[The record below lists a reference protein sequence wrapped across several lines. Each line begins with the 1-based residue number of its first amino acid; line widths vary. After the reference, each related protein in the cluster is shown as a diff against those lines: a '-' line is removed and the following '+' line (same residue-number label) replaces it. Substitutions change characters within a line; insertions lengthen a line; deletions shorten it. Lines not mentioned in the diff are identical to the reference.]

1 MMVPFLRQ
9 LAGLLLVA
17 LFVVPAAGA
26 SQADVETDV
35 QTAWRLLDY
44 IAVDYAGAVADGS
57 VINEVEY
64 AEQEEFSATVAG
76 VVGELP
82 AAPGQEGLRA
92 GVARLQAAIAQK
104 ADATEVADLARGVA
118 VELLAAYPVTVAP
131 ARPPD
136 LVLGAQLYAQQCASC
151 HGDGGAGDGPAAVGL
166 EIPPIDFT
174 DRNRARQRSLFA
186 LYQTITQGVDGT
198 SMSSYAQLSS
208 DERWALAFHVGQ
220 FAYPDGEAGRQL
232 WESGTALRQQ
242 VPDLKTLA
250 DTTPAALE
258 KALGGDTADAL
269 LAHLRRHPEV
279 LASRSSPLT
288 LAYSRLQESLDAYRE
303 GDARQALRLA
313 LSAYLDGFE
322 PIEPLLA
329 TRSRALLG
337 EVEAAMGAYRNA
349 IQGGADLAVV
359 TAQADVLRAL
369 LARVEDI
376 LLAAPGSYLSSF
388 IGSAAILLREGL
400 EALLIVVAMMAF
412 LRKAGREEAMRY
424 LHAGWIS
431 ALLAGLLTWF
441 VATRLIEIS
450 GASRELTE
458 GFGSLLAAGVLVL
471 VGIWMHGKSHIDN
484 WQRYVRE
491 TMSKALSGRGAWVL
505 LGLVFVVVYREVFE
519 TILFYVA
526 MWSQGSHGAIVSGA
540 ASAAVALTIIAWLM
554 LRYSARLPITRFF
567 NYSSWLMAII
577 AVVLAGKGI
586 AALQEAGMIDI
597 TPLAGVPRIVSL
609 GIFPSVQ
616 SVAGQVLTLAAL
628 LGGFAWHARA
638 RGRA

>member
-1 MMVPFLRQ
+1 MIVLFLRQ
-9 LAGLLLVA
+9 LTGLLLA
-17 LFVVPAAGA
+17 MLLVVPAAGA
-26 SQADVETDV
+26 LQADVETDV

-44 IAVDYAGAVADGS
+44 IAVDYEGAVEDGR

-76 VVGELP
+76 VIGELP
-82 AAPGQEGLRA
+82 AMPGQEQLQA

-104 ADATEVADLARGVA
+104 AGVAEVADMARGLA
-118 VELLAAYPVTVAP
+118 AELLAIYPVTVAP

-136 LVLGAQLYAQQCASC
+136 LAHGALLYAQQCASC
-151 HGDGGAGDGPAAVGL
+151 HGDDGSGDGPAAVGL

-174 DRNRARQRSLFA
+174 DRSRARQRSLFA

-198 SMSSYAQLSS
+198 SMPAYAQLSS

-220 FAYPDGEAGRQL
+220 LAYPASEAGRQL
-232 WESGTALRQQ
+232 WESDAALHQH

-250 DTTPAALE
+250 DSTPADLE
-258 KALGGDTADAL
+258 KALGSDTADAL

-322 PIEPLLA
+322 PVEPLLA
-329 TRSRALLG
+329 TRNRALLG

-349 IQGGADLAVV
+349 IQSGAELAVV
-359 TAQADVLRAL
+359 TAQADALRAQL
-369 LARVEDI
+369 ERVEDI
-376 LLAAPGSYLSSF
+376 LLAGPGSYLSSF
-388 IGSAAILLREGL
+388 VGSAAILLREGL
-400 EALLIVVAMMAF
+400 EALLIVVAMIAF
-412 LRKAGREEAMRY
+412 LRKSGREEAMRY
-424 LHAGWIS
+424 LHAGWIG

-491 TMSKALSGRGAWVL
+491 KMSKALSGRSAWLL

-526 MWSQGSHGAIVSGA
+526 MWSQGSHSAILSGA
-540 ASAAVALTIIAWLM
+540 ASAAVALVIIAWLM

-567 NYSSWLMAII
+567 SYSSWLMAII

-616 SVAGQVLTLAAL
+616 SVTGQVLTLAAL

-638 RGRA
+638 RRS